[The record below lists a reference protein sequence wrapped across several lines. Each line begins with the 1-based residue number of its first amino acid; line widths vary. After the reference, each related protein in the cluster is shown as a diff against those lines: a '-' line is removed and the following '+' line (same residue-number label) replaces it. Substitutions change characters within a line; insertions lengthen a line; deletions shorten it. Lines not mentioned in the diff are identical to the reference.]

1 MTSKPNL
8 DLLQILSQKNPGRIY
23 HLTEN
28 FPQQNS
34 NSTYNLESLSMINTG
49 HVYRNLSVPQL
60 IEHSLANGEG
70 ILTDQGALMVKT
82 GKYTGRSPKD
92 KFIVD
97 EPSIHHEIDW
107 NNVNVPISSHQFE
120 SLYKRVLAYIQNRE
134 LYIFD
139 GYVGADPMYRMGV
152 RIINEFAFQ
161 NLFAHQMFIRPTPE
175 ELKHHHADITV
186 IAVPGLHGD
195 PDLDGIHSE
204 AFIVV
209 SFERRLVLIGGSL
222 YSGEIKKSVF
232 SFMNYLMTKKNV
244 LPMHC
249 AANVDQE
256 GNCAL
261 FFGLSGTGKTTLS
274 ADPHRRLIGDDEHGW
289 SDHGIFNFEGGCYA
303 KTIRLS
309 RDNEPQIWDA
319 IKFGSI
325 LDNVILDEH
334 TRIPDYDDGLLTENT
349 RVAYPVEY
357 IPNCV
362 IPGIANHPKT
372 VFFLTADAFGVLP
385 PISKLTPKQAMYHF
399 MSGYTSKL
407 AGTERGITEP
417 VATFSSCFG
426 KPFLPLP
433 ASIYAQ
439 MLNDRILQHDVEVYL
454 VNTGWTGGVY
464 GVGHRI
470 PIKQTRAMIAA
481 ALSGKLKEM
490 SFHPHPIFKILVP
503 DYVPGIDGN
512 ILDPQKTWDNVSAYE
527 EKAHSLAG
535 RFVENFHQF
544 HSAPIEVIEAAPVL
558 V

>member
-1 MTSKPNL
+1 MGIKTNE
-8 DLLQILSQKNPGRIY
+8 DLLKILSEKNPGRVY
-23 HLTEN
+23 HA
-28 FPQQNS
+28 P
-34 NSTYNLESLSMINTG
+34 TYNSKSETYGIEYLSMINVG
-49 HVYRNLSVPQL
+49 HVYRNLSVPKL
-60 IEHSLANGEG
+60 IEHAIIKGEG
-70 ILTDQGALMVKT
+70 VLTAEGAFCVKT

-107 NNVNVPISSHQFE
+107 NNVNVPISNHQFE
-120 SLYKRVLAYIQNRE
+120 SLYKRVLAYIQNRD

-139 GYVGADPMYRMGV
+139 GYVGADPTYRMGV

-175 ELKHHHADITV
+175 ELAHHHADITV

-232 SFMNYLMTKKNV
+232 SFMNFLMTKKNV

-249 AANVDQE
+249 AANVDSE
-256 GNCAL
+256 GNSAL

-274 ADPHRRLIGDDEHGW
+274 ADPSLRLIGDDEHGW
-289 SDHGIFNFEGGCYA
+289 SDQGIFNFEGGCYA

-309 RDNEPQIWDA
+309 KENEPQIWDA
-319 IKFGSI
+319 IKFGAI
-325 LDNVILDEH
+325 LDNVMLDED
-334 TRIPDYDDGLLTENT
+334 TRIPDYDNGHLTENT
-349 RVAYPVEY
+349 RVAYPLEY

-362 IPGIANHPKT
+362 VSGKAGHPKT

-385 PISKLTPKQAMYHF
+385 PIAKLTNKQAMYHF

-439 MLNDRILQHDVEVYL
+439 MLNDRVLENDVDVYL
-454 VNTGWTGGVY
+454 INTGWTGGVY

-470 PIKQTRAMIAA
+470 GIKQTRAMISA
-481 ALSGKLKEM
+481 ALLGKLKQM
-490 SFHPHPIFKILVP
+490 SFHSHPIFKILVP
-503 DYVPGIDGN
+503 DHVPGVDTD
-512 ILDPQKTWDNVSAYE
+512 ILDPHKTWDSNFAYE
-527 EKAHSLAG
+527 EKANHLAG
-535 RFVENFHQF
+535 RFVENFKQF
-544 HSAPIEVIEAAPVL
+544 HSAPLEVLEAAPV
-558 V
+558 VV